1 MAGSGEKD
9 MENETGYIQRF
20 TVSERTIHI
29 LLFSSL
35 IVLSI
40 TGLTLKYHEAFFS
53 QWIMKLEG
61 GVLFRGKIHRIAAL
75 ILIATF
81 LYHLL
86 SIMFTRRGHEF
97 FQDMIFRK
105 KDLKDCAGLARY
117 NLGLQKEMPAFD
129 RFTCVEKFQYFAVGL
144 ATVLLGVSGFILW
157 FETLFMMVFP
167 KWMIDLNRM
176 VHSFEATVGFLV
188 LVVWHLYNVHLNPQV
203 FPVSRV
209 WINGKISKEDLKR
222 NHPLEYER
230 LYGKN
235 KS

>member
-1 MAGSGEKD
+1 
-9 MENETGYIQRF
+9 
-20 TVSERTIHI
+20 
-29 LLFSSL
+29 
-35 IVLSI
+35 
-40 TGLTLKYHEAFFS
+40 
-53 QWIMKLEG
+53 MKLEG
-61 GVLFRGKIHRIAAL
+61 GVLFRGKIHRTAAL

-81 LYHLL
+81 VYHLL
-86 SIMFTRRGHEF
+86 SIMFSRRGHEF
-97 FQDMIFRK
+97 LQDMIFRK
-105 KDLKDCAGLARY
+105 KDLRDCLGLVRY
-117 NLGLQKEMPAFD
+117 NLGLQKEMPVFD
-129 RFTCVEKFQYFAVGL
+129 RFTCVEKFQYFAAGL

-203 FPVSRV
+203 FPMSRV
-209 WINGKISKEDLKR
+209 WLDGKISKEDLKR

-230 LYGKN
+230 LYGNN